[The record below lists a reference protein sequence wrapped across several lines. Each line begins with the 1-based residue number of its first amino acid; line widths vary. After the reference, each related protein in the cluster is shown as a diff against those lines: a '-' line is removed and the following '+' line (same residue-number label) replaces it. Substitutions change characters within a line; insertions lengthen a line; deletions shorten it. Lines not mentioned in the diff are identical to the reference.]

1 MERRE
6 RLQAL
11 LSETEAPRTGADLAA
26 EFGVTRQVIVQ
37 DMAVLRA
44 RGLPIV
50 ATPQG
55 YFLVKSHPHERSG
68 RVFRVL
74 TICHDEAEAEL
85 ELLTLVDAGVE
96 VQDVAVD
103 HPIYGEFVAALMF
116 ASRRDVFA
124 FVRRVR
130 EQEAPLLLRLAD
142 GVHRHTLAAREDG
155 VIEEAVASLGA
166 AGLRVIDLR

>member
-1 MERRE
+1 MERRQ
-6 RLQAL
+6 RLEAL
-11 LSETEAPRTGADLAA
+11 LKDSEVPRTGAELAA
-26 EFGVTRQVIVQ
+26 LFGVTRQVIVQ

-55 YFLVKSHPHERSG
+55 YFLMKAHPHERSG

-74 TICHDEAEAEL
+74 TICHDEAQAEL

-96 VQDVAVD
+96 IQDVAVD

-116 ASRRDVFA
+116 SSRRDVFD

-142 GVHRHTLAAREDG
+142 GLHRHTLAAREDG
-155 VIEEAVASLGA
+155 VIEEAVTALRQ